1 MLSEKYSHLKL
12 QRMENEFKYVLFE
25 DTDMFNK
32 AVSLLNSNNVDFFS
46 FSFKGEKSLIC
57 PADEVF
63 YSSPKEQNGWI
74 GFKIIGE
81 MPFGTVQ
88 GLISTISSC
97 LMREE
102 IGVCV
107 VSTFQTDLFLVK
119 KDRAD
124 KAIELLKNDGWGISG

>member
-1 MLSEKYSHLKL
+1 M
-12 QRMENEFKYVLFE
+12 
-25 DTDMFNK
+25 
-32 AVSLLNSNNVDFFS
+32 
-46 FSFKGEKSLIC
+46 
-57 PADEVF
+57 F

>member
-12 QRMENEFKYVLFE
+12 QKMEKEYKYVLFE
-25 DTDMFNK
+25 STDQFNK
-32 AVSLLNSNNVDFFS
+32 AISVLNSNNLDFFC
-46 FSFKGEKSLIC
+46 FSFQGEKSLIC
-57 PADEVF
+57 QAEEVI
-63 YSSPKEQNGWI
+63 SSSAKEQDGWI

-88 GLISTISSC
+88 GLISTISSS
-97 LMREE
+97 LFKEE

-119 KDRAD
+119 KQKADRAMEILA
-124 KAIELLKNDGWGISG
+124 KDGWGFSG